1 MITQKIEIEEEFSDP
16 NINYNVLMSK
26 LRTRI
31 NTLENDFN
39 NVDDSIVKGFIQKE
53 LFKLR
58 KEYFG
63 YLKIDIELQHMM
75 LIHPEVYGGG
85 NIDENI

>member
-1 MITQKIEIEEEFSDP
+1 
-16 NINYNVLMSK
+16 MSK

-31 NTLENDFN
+31 NTLENDFKS
-39 NVDDSIVKGFIQKE
+39 VDDSIVKGFIQKE

-63 YLKIDIELQHMM
+63 YLKIDIEL
-75 LIHPEVYGGG
+75 
-85 NIDENI
+85 

>member
-16 NINYNVLMSK
+16 NVNYNVLMSK

-39 NVDDSIVKGFIQKE
+39 NVDDSIVKGFIQEE
-53 LFKLR
+53 LFQLR

>member
-16 NINYNVLMSK
+16 NVNYNVLMSK

-31 NTLENDFN
+31 NTLENDFKS
-39 NVDDSIVKGFIQKE
+39 VDDSIVKGFIQKE

-75 LIHPEVYGGG
+75 QIGRASCRERV
-85 NIDENI
+85 

>member
-16 NINYNVLMSK
+16 NVNYNVLMSK

-58 KEYFG
+58 KENFG
-63 YLKIDIELQHMM
+63 YLKIDIELHHMM